1 MILFSKIA
9 FLVSASEV
17 KAVKHPRIQN
27 QKMIG
32 NLKKIYAKCYDNKK
46 KKTNQISCSRID
58 LCSLTCLNTERVY
71 LLPKKHT
78 GPHQQEA
85 AEILVAICSIMRPQ
99 VK

>member
-32 NLKKIYAKCYDNKK
+32 NLTKIYAKYYDNK

-58 LCSLTCLNTERVY
+58 LCSLTCLNTERVS

>member
-32 NLKKIYAKCYDNKK
+32 NLTKIYAKYYDNKK
-46 KKTNQISCSRID
+46 KNKSNFMLKD
-58 LCSLTCLNTERVY
+58 
-71 LLPKKHT
+71 
-78 GPHQQEA
+78 
-85 AEILVAICSIMRPQ
+85 RPL
-99 VK
+99 